1 MLPEKKLDVAVSEA
15 VSQRLVTHLRED
27 TTDLAEHDL
36 FVPVADFVSPE
47 RAAAEVALLKSLPTV
62 VAHASE
68 IRNNGDFLTREILD
82 MPLLIVRQTDGRAQ
96 VYLNMCR
103 HRGGRVEQAAT
114 GNKRVFM
121 CQYHGW
127 SYDRDGGGLRTVPYE
142 SSFEKIER
150 GCNSLIAF
158 PTEERHGL
166 VFAVLSQTPAPAL
179 ADYLGDAVDEQMAP
193 WQLDASS
200 VVLDKTFVMDIN
212 WKLIMDGAIDIIHP
226 RFLHPGGV
234 GDLIESNVGVF
245 KDYGRHCQHFGARTK
260 LKALAKSEATV
271 SGGSKY
277 IGSNLVIYPN
287 SMMIAAPEHVEFW
300 TVWPCVGHP
309 GRSLTHLRFL
319 VRDAILDDALLA
331 RVNKSWEILQRAAT
345 EEDWPMERFIQ
356 QNAEAWP
363 HGTYRYGRSEVAC
376 AHLHRQ
382 LQSDLDEAARKA

>member
-1 MLPEKKLDVAVSEA
+1 MQPEKKLDIAVNEA

-36 FVPVADFVSPE
+36 FVPASDFVSHD
-47 RAAAEVALLKSLPTV
+47 RAASEVAVMKSLPMV

-68 IRNNGDFLTREILD
+68 IRDNGDFLTREILD
-82 MPLLIVRQTDGRAQ
+82 MPLLIARQSDGKAQ

-103 HRGGRVEQAAT
+103 HRGGRVEQAAQ

-127 SYDRDGGGLRTVPYE
+127 SYDRDGGRLRTVPFE
-142 SSFEKIER
+142 SSFEKIDR

-166 VFAVLSQTPAPAL
+166 VFAVLSEQGATAL
-179 ADYLGDAVDEQMAP
+179 AEYLGAEVDAQMAP
-193 WQLDASS
+193 WQLEASS
-200 VVLDKTFVMDIN
+200 VVIDKTFTLDIN
-212 WKLIMDGAIDIIHP
+212 WKLVMDGAIDIIHP

-260 LKALAKSEATV
+260 LKALAKAEAGF

-300 TVWPCVGHP
+300 TVWPCVGQP
-309 GRSLTHLRFL
+309 GRSITQLRFL
-319 VRDAILDDALLA
+319 VRDAILDDALRA
-331 RVNKSWEILQRAAT
+331 RVDKSWEILQHAAT
-345 EEDWPMERFIQ
+345 QEDWPMERFIQ

-363 HGTYRYGRSEVAC
+363 QGQYRYGRSELAC

-382 LQSDLDEAARKA
+382 LQRDIDAAAGQA